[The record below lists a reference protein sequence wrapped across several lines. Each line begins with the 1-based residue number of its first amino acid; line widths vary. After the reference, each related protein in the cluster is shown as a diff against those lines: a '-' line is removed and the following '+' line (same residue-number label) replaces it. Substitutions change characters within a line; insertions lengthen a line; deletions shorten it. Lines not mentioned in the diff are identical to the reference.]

1 MIELNNV
8 VLNGLIF
15 KKIDIKPIIDI
26 EKVILSKIKYS
37 LRSVKKII
45 SKLE

>member
-1 MIELNNV
+1 MMELKNV
-8 VLNGLIF
+8 VPNGLMF
-15 KKIDIKPIIDI
+15 KKIDKRPKIEI

-45 SKLE
+45 NKLE